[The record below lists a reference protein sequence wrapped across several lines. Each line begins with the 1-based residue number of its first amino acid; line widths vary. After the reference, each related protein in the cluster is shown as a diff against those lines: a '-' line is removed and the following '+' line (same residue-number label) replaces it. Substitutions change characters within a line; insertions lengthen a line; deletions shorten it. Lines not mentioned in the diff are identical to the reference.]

1 VRTKVKTSGF
11 WVLWLFT
18 LSATA
23 LPAAAH
29 GAADSMQ
36 RVRDKLRGDKQL
48 LVAEGMVLTE
58 AEGKAFWPVYEN
70 YQKEFSAV
78 TTGSSASSRTMR
90 GTTPA

>member
-1 VRTKVKTSGF
+1 MRTKVKTSGF

-23 LPAAAH
+23 LPAAAQ

-48 LVAEGMVLTE
+48 WSLKG
-58 AEGKAFWPVYEN
+58 WC
-70 YQKEFSAV
+70 
-78 TTGSSASSRTMR
+78 
-90 GTTPA
+90 